1 MRILKRKKRNLV
13 VCTCLFAV
21 LAAMTDSSFPGWVTS
36 SVSENFKTMSDSDSD
51 GSIDTSELSVFDQTF
66 SEWEF
71 R

>member
-1 MRILKRKKRNLV
+1 MKILEREKEKLV

-21 LAAMTDSSFPGWVTS
+21 LAAMTDSTFLGRVNS
-36 SVSENFKTMSDSDSD
+36 SASNNSKMMSDSDSE
-51 GSIDTSELSVFDQTF
+51 SCNDTSDLSVFDQTF